1 MSKEPTE
8 KSTYKS
14 PYSDSYVTPAQYL
27 IERVAEKQAKRD
39 KVDLCR
45 YFWKQDKW
53 AKFFREQVRAANSL
67 LKKYDHVAIARA
79 IKHPDLWWLCSL
91 RAKQLIPY
99 IEQETKKLELER
111 QRLDQKAAELLDSP
125 PPEAYNAVDALSP
138 HPKTEGILSRL
149 KKLDEE

>member
-1 MSKEPTE
+1 MPSEPTN
-8 KSTYKS
+8 KSCYKS
-14 PYSDSYVTPAQYL
+14 PYSDGYITASQYL

-39 KVDLCR
+39 KVDLPR

-91 RAKQLIPY
+91 RAKQLVPY
-99 IEQETKKLELER
+99 IEQEAKKLDIER
-111 QRLDQKAAELLDSP
+111 ARLDEKALELDNGPSP
-125 PPEAYNAVDALSP
+125 EYTSVQTPQ
-138 HPKTEGILSRL
+138 PKPVGILGKL